1 MNLPLKSN
9 ISRHLVPFKSVM
21 GQFARRTN
29 LIIDEPETKFS
40 VMASVK
46 NDSKSNS
53 EDNKKTQED
62 FEMNDV
68 LGEGSY
74 STVFLAKEKATGKQY
89 AIKVLDKRHIIKERK
104 VKYVTIEKDVLN
116 MCDHPF
122 IIKLFYTFQDQNNL
136 YFCLELCPG
145 DLLKAIKIGGFS
157 IEAVQFYAAEMI
169 EAVNYL
175 HTMRILHRDLKVF
188 YKLT

>member
-1 MNLPLKSN
+1 M
-9 ISRHLVPFKSVM
+9 
-21 GQFARRTN
+21 
-29 LIIDEPETKFS
+29 
-40 VMASVK
+40 
-46 NDSKSNS
+46 SKA
-53 EDNKKTQED
+53 EEIKKTSED

-74 STVFLAKEKATGKQY
+74 STVFLAKEKLTGKQY

-122 IIKLFYTFQDQNNL
+122 IIKLYYTFQDQNNL

-145 DLLKAIKIGGFS
+145 DLLKSIKQGPFS
-157 IEAVQFYAAEMI
+157 IEAVQFYAAELI
-169 EAVNYL
+169 EATNYL
-175 HTMRILHRDLKVF
+175 HSLKILHRDIKVIF
-188 YKLT
+188 IYLA